1 MAYLDIMNSCH
12 TLVNPIK
19 CGKTES
25 GIWQGNSMRQNTHAG
40 RQDNSDEAV
49 ADAIRELITDN
60 AFAEHERITESD
72 LSRRLGASRTPVRM
86 ALKLLH
92 AEGLLTKL
100 EGRGYCAR
108 QFSEEAHLHATE
120 VRGVLEALAA
130 QRLARTGLSSLNR
143 ERLDKSVE
151 ATGAIIGRGI
161 IDNEAIEAFSVAN
174 LIFHRTIMQGSD
186 NPFIEDCL
194 RRLKV
199 MPESGVGEVL
209 ASDKVSWSLNRII
222 VSHSQHVI
230 IKKAIEAGDGTRAFN
245 MMREHSSA
253 PAEYHEL
260 F

>member
-1 MAYLDIMNSCH
+1 
-12 TLVNPIK
+12 
-19 CGKTES
+19 
-25 GIWQGNSMRQNTHAG
+25 MRQMTDTG

-49 ADAIRELITDN
+49 ANAIRDMITDN
-60 AFAEHERITESD
+60 RFDEQERITESD
-72 LSRRLGASRTPVRM
+72 LSRKLGASRTPVRM

-100 EGRGYCAR
+100 DGRGYRAR
-108 QFSEEAHLHATE
+108 QFSEEALLQATE
-120 VRGVLEALAA
+120 VRGVLEGLAA

-143 ERLDKSVE
+143 ERLDRSVE
-151 ATGAIIGRGI
+151 ATAAIITRGI
-161 IDNEAIEAFSVAN
+161 VDKEAIEAFAVAN

-199 MPESGVGEVL
+199 MPDSGVGEVL
-209 ASDKVSWSLNRII
+209 GGDRVTWSLNRII
-222 VSHSQHVI
+222 VSHSQHLT
-230 IKKAIEAGDGTRAFN
+230 IKKAIEAGDGARAFN

>member
-1 MAYLDIMNSCH
+1 
-12 TLVNPIK
+12 
-19 CGKTES
+19 
-25 GIWQGNSMRQNTHAG
+25 MRQMTDTA

-49 ADAIRELITDN
+49 ANAIRDMITDN
-60 AFAEHERITESD
+60 RFDEQERITESD
-72 LSRRLGASRTPVRM
+72 LSRKLGASRTPVRM

-100 EGRGYCAR
+100 DGRGYRAR
-108 QFSEEAHLHATE
+108 QFSEEALLQATE
-120 VRGVLEALAA
+120 VRGVLEGLAA

-143 ERLDKSVE
+143 ERLDRSVE
-151 ATGAIIGRGI
+151 ATAAIITRGI
-161 IDNEAIEAFSVAN
+161 VDKEAIEAFAVAN

-199 MPESGVGEVL
+199 MPDSGVGEVL
-209 ASDKVSWSLNRII
+209 GGDRVTWSLNRII
-222 VSHSQHVI
+222 VSHSQHLI
-230 IKKAIEAGDGTRAFN
+230 IKKAIEAGDGARAFN

>member
-1 MAYLDIMNSCH
+1 
-12 TLVNPIK
+12 
-19 CGKTES
+19 
-25 GIWQGNSMRQNTHAG
+25 MRQMTDTG

-49 ADAIRELITDN
+49 ANAIRDMITDN
-60 AFAEHERITESD
+60 RFDEQERITESD
-72 LSRRLGASRTPVRM
+72 LSRKLGASRTPVRM

-100 EGRGYCAR
+100 DGRGYRAR
-108 QFSEEAHLHATE
+108 QFSEESLLQATE
-120 VRGVLEALAA
+120 VRGVLEGLAA

-143 ERLDKSVE
+143 ERLDRSVE
-151 ATGAIIGRGI
+151 ATAAIITRGI
-161 IDNEAIEAFSVAN
+161 VDKEAIEAFAVAN

-199 MPESGVGEVL
+199 MPDSGVGEVL
-209 ASDKVSWSLNRII
+209 GGDRVTWSLNRII
-222 VSHSQHVI
+222 VSHSQHLI
-230 IKKAIEAGDGTRAFN
+230 IKKAIEAGDGARAFN

>member
-1 MAYLDIMNSCH
+1 MQGARTTVTRLSPTRSASLLQTTPSPSMNVS
-12 TLVNPIK
+12 P
-19 CGKTES
+19 
-25 GIWQGNSMRQNTHAG
+25 
-40 RQDNSDEAV
+40 
-49 ADAIRELITDN
+49 
-60 AFAEHERITESD
+60 SD

-100 EGRGYCAR
+100 EGRGYRTR
-108 QFSEEAHLHATE
+108 QFSEEAHLMQ
-120 VRGVLEALAA
+120 LKSAA
-130 QRLARTGLSSLNR
+130 FWKDLPPRELARKGLSSLNR

-151 ATGAIIGRGI
+151 ATGAIVNRGI
-161 IDNEAIEAFSVAN
+161 IDNEAIEAFTVAN

-199 MPESGVGEVL
+199 MPDSGVGEVL
-209 ASDKVSWSLNRII
+209 GSDGVSWSLNRII

-245 MMREHSSA
+245 MMREHSARPLSITNFSKPIA
-253 PAEYHEL
+253 IPSTETHDKSVTL
-260 F
+260 FSLPSINAVSQSCRLMLS

>member
-1 MAYLDIMNSCH
+1 MNRPAG
-12 TLVNPIK
+12 TA
-19 CGKTES
+19 
-25 GIWQGNSMRQNTHAG
+25 RQT
-40 RQDNSDEAV
+40 NSDEAV
-49 ADAIRELITDN
+49 ADSIREMITDN
-60 AFAEHERITESD
+60 AFDEHERITESD

-100 EGRGYCAR
+100 EGRGYQAR

-120 VRGVLEALAA
+120 VRGVLEGLAA
-130 QRLARTGLSSLNR
+130 QRLARIGLSSLNR

-151 ATGAIIGRGI
+151 ATASIIRRGL
-161 IDNEAIEAFSVAN
+161 IDNEAIEAFAVAN

-194 RRLKV
+194 RRLNV
-199 MPESGVGEVL
+199 MPDSGVGEVL
-209 ASDKVSWSLNRII
+209 GRDRVSWSLNRII
-222 VSHSQHVI
+222 VSHSQHLI
-230 IKKAIEAGDGTRAFN
+230 IKKAIEAGDGARAFA

-253 PAEYHEL
+253 SAEYHEL

>member
-1 MAYLDIMNSCH
+1 
-12 TLVNPIK
+12 
-19 CGKTES
+19 
-25 GIWQGNSMRQNTHAG
+25 MRQMTDTG

-49 ADAIRELITDN
+49 ANAIRDMITDN
-60 AFAEHERITESD
+60 RFDEQERITESD
-72 LSRRLGASRTPVRM
+72 LSRKLGASRTPVRM

-100 EGRGYCAR
+100 DGRGYRAR
-108 QFSEEAHLHATE
+108 QFSEEALLQATE
-120 VRGVLEALAA
+120 VRGVLEGLAA

-143 ERLDKSVE
+143 ERPPRTPAAHAPPPTRERLDRPVG
-151 ATGAIIGRGI
+151 APAAIITRGI
-161 IDNEAIEAFSVAN
+161 VDKEAIEAFAVAN

-199 MPESGVGEVL
+199 MPDSGVGEVL
-209 ASDKVSWSLNRII
+209 GGDRVTWSLNRII
-222 VSHSQHVI
+222 VSHSQHLI
-230 IKKAIEAGDGTRAFN
+230 IKKAIEAGDGARAFN

>member
-1 MAYLDIMNSCH
+1 
-12 TLVNPIK
+12 
-19 CGKTES
+19 
-25 GIWQGNSMRQNTHAG
+25 MRDATDPR

-49 ADAIRELITDN
+49 VDAIREMIGDN
-60 AFAEHERITESD
+60 RFKEHERITESD
-72 LSRRLGASRTPVRM
+72 LSRRLGASRTPVRI

-100 EGRGYCAR
+100 EGRGYRAR
-108 QFSEEAHLHATE
+108 QFSKEAMLHATE
-120 VRGVLEALAA
+120 VRGVLEGLAA
-130 QRLARTGLSSLNR
+130 QRLARIGLSSLNR

-151 ATGAIIGRGI
+151 ATASIISRGI
-161 IDNEAIEAFSVAN
+161 IDNEAIEAFAVAN

-199 MPESGVGEVL
+199 MPDSGIGEVL
-209 ASDKVSWSLNRII
+209 GSDRVSWSLNRII
-222 VSHSQHVI
+222 VSHSQHLI
-230 IKKAIEAGDGTRAFN
+230 IKKAIEAGDGARAFN
-245 MMREHSSA
+245 IMREHSSA

>member
-1 MAYLDIMNSCH
+1 MIQTPD
-12 TLVNPIK
+12 T
-19 CGKTES
+19 
-25 GIWQGNSMRQNTHAG
+25 G
-40 RQDNSDEAV
+40 RSNNSDEAV
-49 ADAIRELITDN
+49 ADAIREMIAGN
-60 AFAEHERITESD
+60 AFGVGERITESE
-72 LSRRLGASRTPVRM
+72 LSRKLGASRTPIRM

-100 EGRGYCAR
+100 DGRGYSAR
-108 QFSEEAHLHATE
+108 TFSAEAQAQATE
-120 VRGVLEALAA
+120 VRGVLEGLAA
-130 QRLARTGLSSLNR
+130 QRLAHHGLSALNR
-143 ERLDKSVE
+143 ERLNKSVE
-151 ATGAIIGRGI
+151 ATGAIIGRGVL
-161 IDNEAIEAFSVAN
+161 DNEAIEAFTVAN

-199 MPESGVGEVL
+199 MPDSGVGEVL
-209 ASDKVSWSLNRII
+209 GSDRVSWSLNRII

-230 IKKAIEAGDGTRAFN
+230 IKTAIETGDGTRAFN

>member
-1 MAYLDIMNSCH
+1 
-12 TLVNPIK
+12 
-19 CGKTES
+19 
-25 GIWQGNSMRQNTHAG
+25 MRQMTDTG

-49 ADAIRELITDN
+49 ANAIRDMITDN
-60 AFAEHERITESD
+60 RFDEQERITESD
-72 LSRRLGASRTPVRM
+72 LSRKLGASRTPVRM

-100 EGRGYCAR
+100 DGRGYRAR
-108 QFSEEAHLHATE
+108 QFSEEALLQATE
-120 VRGVLEALAA
+120 VRGVLEGLAA

-143 ERLDKSVE
+143 ERLDRSVE
-151 ATGAIIGRGI
+151 ATAAIITRGI
-161 IDNEAIEAFSVAN
+161 VDKEAIEAFAVAN

-199 MPESGVGEVL
+199 MPDSGVGEVL
-209 ASDKVSWSLNRII
+209 GGDRVTWSLNRII
-222 VSHSQHVI
+222 VSHSQHLI
-230 IKKAIEAGDGTRAFN
+230 IKKAIEAGDGARAFN

-253 PAEYHEL
+253 PAEHHEL

>member
-1 MAYLDIMNSCH
+1 
-12 TLVNPIK
+12 
-19 CGKTES
+19 
-25 GIWQGNSMRQNTHAG
+25 MRQMTDTG

-49 ADAIRELITDN
+49 ANAIRDMITDN
-60 AFAEHERITESD
+60 RFDEQERITESD
-72 LSRRLGASRTPVRM
+72 LSRKLGASRTPVRM

-100 EGRGYCAR
+100 DGRGYRAR
-108 QFSEEAHLHATE
+108 QFSEEALLQATE
-120 VRGVLEALAA
+120 VRGVLEGLAA

-143 ERLDKSVE
+143 ERLDRSVE
-151 ATGAIIGRGI
+151 ATAAIITRGI
-161 IDNEAIEAFSVAN
+161 VDKEAIEAFAVAN

-199 MPESGVGEVL
+199 MPDSGVGEVL
-209 ASDKVSWSLNRII
+209 GGDRVTWSLNRII
-222 VSHSQHVI
+222 VSHSQHLI
-230 IKKAIEAGDGTRAFN
+230 IKKALEAGDGARAFN

>member
-1 MAYLDIMNSCH
+1 
-12 TLVNPIK
+12 
-19 CGKTES
+19 
-25 GIWQGNSMRQNTHAG
+25 MRQMTDTG

-49 ADAIRELITDN
+49 ANAIRDMITDN
-60 AFAEHERITESD
+60 RFDEQERITESD
-72 LSRRLGASRTPVRM
+72 LSRKLGASRTPVRM

-100 EGRGYCAR
+100 DGRGYRAR
-108 QFSEEAHLHATE
+108 QFSEEALLQATE
-120 VRGVLEALAA
+120 VRGVLEGLAA

-143 ERLDKSVE
+143 ERLDRSVE
-151 ATGAIIGRGI
+151 ATAAIITRGI
-161 IDNEAIEAFSVAN
+161 VDKEAIEAFAVAN

-199 MPESGVGEVL
+199 MPDSGVGEVL
-209 ASDKVSWSLNRII
+209 GGDRVTWSLNRII
-222 VSHSQHVI
+222 VSHSQHLI
-230 IKKAIEAGDGTRAFN
+230 IKKVIEAGDGARAFN

>member
-1 MAYLDIMNSCH
+1 
-12 TLVNPIK
+12 
-19 CGKTES
+19 
-25 GIWQGNSMRQNTHAG
+25 MRQMTDTG

-49 ADAIRELITDN
+49 ANAIRDMITDN
-60 AFAEHERITESD
+60 RFDEQERITESD
-72 LSRRLGASRTPVRM
+72 LSRKLGASRTPVRM

-100 EGRGYCAR
+100 DGRGYRAR
-108 QFSEEAHLHATE
+108 QFSEEALLQATE
-120 VRGVLEALAA
+120 VRGVLEGLAA

-143 ERLDKSVE
+143 ERLDRSVE
-151 ATGAIIGRGI
+151 ATTAIISRGI
-161 IDNEAIEAFSVAN
+161 VDKEAIEAFAVAN

-199 MPESGVGEVL
+199 MPDSGVGEVL
-209 ASDKVSWSLNRII
+209 GGDRVTWSLNRII
-222 VSHSQHVI
+222 VSHSQHLI
-230 IKKAIEAGDGTRAFN
+230 IKKAIEAGDGARAFN

>member
-1 MAYLDIMNSCH
+1 MNRPAG
-12 TLVNPIK
+12 TA
-19 CGKTES
+19 
-25 GIWQGNSMRQNTHAG
+25 RQT
-40 RQDNSDEAV
+40 NSDEAV
-49 ADAIRELITDN
+49 ADSIREMIADN
-60 AFAEHERITESD
+60 AFDEHERITESD

-100 EGRGYCAR
+100 EGRGYQAR

-120 VRGVLEALAA
+120 VRGVLEGLAA
-130 QRLARTGLSSLNR
+130 QRLARIGLSSLNR

-151 ATGAIIGRGI
+151 ATASIIRRGL
-161 IDNEAIEAFSVAN
+161 IDNEAIEAFAVAN

-194 RRLKV
+194 RRLNV
-199 MPESGVGEVL
+199 MPDSGVGEVL
-209 ASDKVSWSLNRII
+209 GRDRVSWSLNRII
-222 VSHSQHVI
+222 VSHSQHLI
-230 IKKAIEAGDGTRAFN
+230 IKKAIEAGDGARAFA

-253 PAEYHEL
+253 SAEYHEL

>member
-1 MAYLDIMNSCH
+1 MNRPAG
-12 TLVNPIK
+12 TA
-19 CGKTES
+19 
-25 GIWQGNSMRQNTHAG
+25 RQN
-40 RQDNSDEAV
+40 NSDEAV
-49 ADAIRELITDN
+49 ADAIREMITDN
-60 AFAEHERITESD
+60 AFDEHERITESD

-100 EGRGYCAR
+100 EGRGYQAR

-120 VRGVLEALAA
+120 VRGVLEGLAA
-130 QRLARTGLSSLNR
+130 QRLARIGLSSLNR

-151 ATGAIIGRGI
+151 ATASIIRRGL
-161 IDNEAIEAFSVAN
+161 IDNEAIEAFAVAN

-194 RRLKV
+194 RRLNV
-199 MPESGVGEVL
+199 MPDSGVGEVL
-209 ASDKVSWSLNRII
+209 GRDRVSWSLNRII
-222 VSHSQHVI
+222 VSHSQHLI
-230 IKKAIEAGDGTRAFN
+230 IKKAIEAGDGGRAFA

-253 PAEYHEL
+253 SAEYHEL

>member
-1 MAYLDIMNSCH
+1 
-12 TLVNPIK
+12 
-19 CGKTES
+19 
-25 GIWQGNSMRQNTHAG
+25 MRQMTDTG

-49 ADAIRELITDN
+49 ANAIRDMITDN
-60 AFAEHERITESD
+60 RFDEQERITESD
-72 LSRRLGASRTPVRM
+72 LSRKLGASRTPVRM

-100 EGRGYCAR
+100 DGRGYRAR
-108 QFSEEAHLHATE
+108 QFSEEALLQATE
-120 VRGVLEALAA
+120 VRGVLEGLAA

-143 ERLDKSVE
+143 ERLDRSGE
-151 ATGAIIGRGI
+151 ATAAIITRGI
-161 IDNEAIEAFSVAN
+161 VDKEAIEAFAVAN

-199 MPESGVGEVL
+199 MPDSGVGEVL
-209 ASDKVSWSLNRII
+209 GGDRVTWSLNRII
-222 VSHSQHVI
+222 VSHSQHLI
-230 IKKAIEAGDGTRAFN
+230 IKKAIEAGDGARAFN

>member
-1 MAYLDIMNSCH
+1 
-12 TLVNPIK
+12 
-19 CGKTES
+19 
-25 GIWQGNSMRQNTHAG
+25 MRQMTDTG

-49 ADAIRELITDN
+49 ANAIRDMITDN
-60 AFAEHERITESD
+60 RFDEQERITESD
-72 LSRRLGASRTPVRM
+72 LSRKLGASRTPVRM

-100 EGRGYCAR
+100 DGRGYRAR
-108 QFSEEAHLHATE
+108 QFSEEALLQATE
-120 VRGVLEALAA
+120 VRGVLEGLAA

-143 ERLDKSVE
+143 ERLDRSVE
-151 ATGAIIGRGI
+151 ATAAIITRGI
-161 IDNEAIEAFSVAN
+161 VDKEAIEAFAVAN

-199 MPESGVGEVL
+199 MPDSGVGEVL
-209 ASDKVSWSLNRII
+209 GGDRVTRSLNRII
-222 VSHSQHVI
+222 VSHSQHLI
-230 IKKAIEAGDGTRAFN
+230 IKKAIEAGDGARAFN

>member
-1 MAYLDIMNSCH
+1 
-12 TLVNPIK
+12 
-19 CGKTES
+19 
-25 GIWQGNSMRQNTHAG
+25 MRQMTDTG

-49 ADAIRELITDN
+49 ANAIRDMITDN
-60 AFAEHERITESD
+60 RFDEQERITESD
-72 LSRRLGASRTPVRM
+72 LSRKLGASRTPVRM

-100 EGRGYCAR
+100 DGRGYRAR
-108 QFSEEAHLHATE
+108 QFSEEALLQATE
-120 VRGVLEALAA
+120 VRGVLEGLAA

-143 ERLDKSVE
+143 ERLDRSVE
-151 ATGAIIGRGI
+151 ATAAIITRSI
-161 IDNEAIEAFSVAN
+161 VDKEAIEAFAVAN

-199 MPESGVGEVL
+199 MPDSGVGEVL
-209 ASDKVSWSLNRII
+209 GGDRVTWSLNRII
-222 VSHSQHVI
+222 VSHSQHLI
-230 IKKAIEAGDGTRAFN
+230 IKKAIEAGDGARAFN